1 MNSFLTVFLNNCCLQ
16 IVDKFND
23 WNVSAFVTA
32 GKQRFIILHDVK
44 NEDSIRQFFQVIR
57 SIRFQHLSIIATH
70 TFESNP
76 ILNPSLH

>member
-1 MNSFLTVFLNNCCLQ
+1 MYMQ

-44 NEDSIRQFFQVIR
+44 NEDSIRQFFQVR
-57 SIRFQHLSIIATH
+57 SCLIQYLGTCFGDL
-70 TFESNP
+70 
-76 ILNPSLH
+76 

>member
-1 MNSFLTVFLNNCCLQ
+1 MNSFLTVFLTDCFSQ

-44 NEDSIRQFFQVIR
+44 NEDSIRQFFQVTR
-57 SIRFQHLSIIATH
+57 SIRLQHLNIIAT
-70 TFESNP
+70 N
-76 ILNPSLH
+76 ILLR